1 VTFSDILVIG
11 GGFAG
16 LSSAAALSAAGAKVT
31 VLEAHQGP
39 MSVFRGELLH
49 SRGVRTLAEIGL
61 GGVVSAELGVD
72 IHGFAAFEGPE
83 GDAVVLPYPRDAVPG
98 FGFEHPRLVGHLR
111 REVAGRPRVG
121 IVMGARVEQLV
132 HERGRA
138 VGVRCADGRVC
149 RAPLLVAADGRH
161 SKVRRLLGIPT
172 DTSLL
177 SQMMVVDLE
186 GDLLPRAG
194 FGHVFLGAPGP
205 VLAYPYA
212 TRKVRMCIDVPL
224 GVPAGRKALAVYVRD
239 THAPSVPEPLR
250 AALIAALEGG
260 HFSGAAN
267 HAVYTSTCVA
277 PGVALIGDAGGC
289 SHPLTATGMTS
300 ALHDVSEL
308 TACLSRNANVT
319 DALEEYRRRR
329 YRFVRAREVL
339 AHAMYEVFRDAGS
352 GALSMRAG
360 MFRYWRAAER
370 SREDSMRIL
379 SGDDS
384 RVTSFL
390 GEYARVMGRSLRHAW
405 GQGQAGSRLGQVG
418 HTLTASIEGLR
429 PLLRVIQLT
438 GSGRRSLERSLGGV
452 TDRRAGERGAEHPDH
467 AAPDHRLVVQ
477 GGDPVQDGGAND
489 GP

>member
-1 VTFSDILVIG
+1 VTSSDILVVG

-31 VLEAHQGP
+31 VLEAHRGT
-39 MSVFRGELLH
+39 MAAFRGELLH

-61 GGVVSAELGVD
+61 GDVVSAGLGVD
-72 IHGFAAFEGPE
+72 IHGFAAFEGPDR
-83 GDAVVLPYPRDAVPG
+83 DAVALPYPRDAIAG
-98 FGFEHPRLVGHLR
+98 FGFDHVRLVGHLR
-111 REVAGRPRVG
+111 REVASRPRVT
-121 IVMGARVEQLV
+121 IEMGARVEQLV
-132 HERGRA
+132 HEGGRT
-138 VGVRCADGRVC
+138 VGVRCAGGREF
-149 RAPLLVAADGRH
+149 RAPLVVAADGRH
-161 SKVRRLLGIPT
+161 SKVRRLLAIPT

-177 SQMMVVDLE
+177 SQMVVVDLE
-186 GDLLPRAG
+186 GDLLPKAG

-212 TRKVRMCIDVPL
+212 PRKVRMCIDVPL
-224 GVPAGRKALAVYVRD
+224 GVPTGRKGVAAYVRD
-239 THAPSVPEPLR
+239 SHAPSVPAPLR

-277 PGVALIGDAGGC
+277 PGVALVGDAGGC

-308 TACLSRNANVT
+308 TTCLSRHANVT

-339 AHAMYEVFRDAGS
+339 AHAMYEVFRDAGP

-360 MFRYWRAAER
+360 MFRYWRAGER
-370 SREDSMRIL
+370 AREDSMRIL

-390 GEYARVMGRSLRHAW
+390 GEYVRVLGRSLTHAW
-405 GQGQAGSRLGQVG
+405 GQAEGASRFGQLG

-429 PLLRVIQLT
+429 PLLRVVQLT
-438 GSGRRSLERSLGGV
+438 GSGRRSLGGV
-452 TDRRAGERGAEHPDH
+452 AYAGARERGAEDTDD
-467 AAPDHRLVVQ
+467 AAPDRGLVVQ
-477 GGDPVQDGGAND
+477 GGDPIQNGRAND